1 MSLIKKMSSISITC
15 TTRHRL
21 ATFGRKNQSYDN
33 LLVEILDFIEKC
45 DQWWSEKR

>member
-1 MSLIKKMSSISITC
+1 MSSIAVAV
-15 TTRHRL
+15 TTRQKL
-21 ATFGRKNQSYDN
+21 AALGRKNQSYDN